1 MCIRD
6 SRYGASKIT
15 HQKAY
20 HWATKG
26 SAALLGRDD
35 IGEIAVG
42 KQADLA
48 LFKLDEMRFSGSHD
62 ALAALLLC
70 GAQKADRVMVA
81 GSWRVIDGKIIDKDE
96 ADLISRHSSFAKKLR
111 KISQV

>member
-1 MCIRD
+1 
-6 SRYGASKIT
+6 
-15 HQKAY
+15 
-20 HWATKG
+20 
-26 SAALLGRDD
+26 
-35 IGEIAVG
+35 VG

-81 GSWRVIDGKIIDKDE
+81 GNWKVVDGCIVGQDSSE
-96 ADLISRHSSFAKKLR
+96 LISRHSDAAKQLR
-111 KISQV
+111 QLSSI